1 MEGVWSAEDT
11 TPGDI
16 ESALRQLLR
25 ERYTQDHHG
34 IPARVLNLV
43 VVVDG
48 DWRGEIENRL
58 ARTGRYHPSRTIVC
72 AVEEGRTTI
81 DAVVTLGADND
92 DEEDDATPIRERVEL
107 KVGRRQLEHLATI
120 VDPLVI
126 TDVATVVWA
135 PHGHAEAVDSL
146 GALAQ
151 VVLLDSV
158 EEPEPRE
165 AIARAAALAEQ
176 AYVVD
181 LAWLRSTPWRERITA
196 SFDPP
201 KYRPELAAISSVT
214 VRHHPSSV
222 AAATLLLGWLSS
234 RLGWQPGSVVG
245 GSGALTSR
253 ARGRRGDVTMRL
265 EPAGQDVPGLAGIT
279 VETSRGMSLS
289 LDRGEGGLRAVRRTK
304 DGSESAWTLL
314 GASRGEAGILG
325 EGIRQ
330 ALLRDPTYRPAVR
343 AAGQMLG

>member
-11 TPGDI
+11 TPGAI
-16 ESALRQLLR
+16 EGALRELLR

-58 ARTGRYHPSRTIVC
+58 SRTGRYHPSRTIVC
-72 AVEEGRTTI
+72 ATEERRTTI
-81 DAVVTLGADND
+81 DAVVTLGADSD
-92 DEEDDATPIRERVEL
+92 DDEDDATPLRERIEL
-107 KVGRRQLEHLATI
+107 KVGRQHVEHLATI

-135 PHGHAEAVDSL
+135 PHGHADAVDSL

-165 AIARAAALAEQ
+165 AIARAAELAER

-201 KYRPELAAISSVT
+201 MWRSELAAINSVT
-214 VRHHPSSV
+214 VRHNPSSV

-234 RLGWQPGSVVG
+234 RLGWRPGSVVG
-245 GSGALTSR
+245 GGGALTGR
-253 ARGRRGDVTMRL
+253 ARGRRGDVAMRL

-289 LDRGEGGLRAVRRTK
+289 LDRGEGGLRAVRRSR

-314 GASRGEAGILG
+314 GASRGESGILG

-330 ALLRDPTYRPAVR
+330 ALLRDPTYQPAVQ

>member
-11 TPGDI
+11 TPGAI
-16 ESALRQLLR
+16 ESALRDLLR
-25 ERYTQDHHG
+25 ERYTQEHHG

-48 DWRGEIENRL
+48 EWRGEIENRL
-58 ARTGRYHPSRTIVC
+58 ARTGRYNPSRTIVC
-72 AVEEGRTTI
+72 AVEERRTTI
-81 DAVVTLGADND
+81 DALVTLGADGD
-92 DEEDDATPIRERVEL
+92 DDDDVTPIRERVEL
-107 KVGRRQLEHLATI
+107 KVGRRHLEHLATI
-120 VDPLVI
+120 VDPLVV
-126 TDVATVVWA
+126 TDLATMVWA
-135 PHGHAEAVDSL
+135 PHGHSEAVDSL
-146 GALAQ
+146 RALAQ

-165 AIARAAALAEQ
+165 AIARAADLAER

-201 KYRPELAAISSVT
+201 MWRSDLATISSVT

-234 RLGWQPGSVVG
+234 RLGWEPGSVVG
-245 GSGALTSR
+245 GGGALTGR
-253 ARGRRGDVTMRL
+253 ARGRRGDVAMRL

-289 LDRGEGGLRAVRRTK
+289 LDRGDGGLRAVRRTK